1 MRAFRERFGRGWD
14 LDADLEGEEVE
25 GNVGKGAEDIVVK
38 EKEESLIDLISG
50 SAYGRTGGATG
61 QRASEQTEKEVE
73 MIMVRR
79 EGVLVKVP
87 KKEEKPKGPAKK

>member
-1 MRAFRERFGRGWD
+1 MH
-14 LDADLEGEEVE
+14 GEEVE
-25 GNVGKGAEDIVVK
+25 GNVGKGAEDSVVK

-50 SAYGRTGGATG
+50 SAYGKGGGPTG
-61 QRASEQTEKEVE
+61 QRASEQVEEVE

-87 KKEEKPKGPAKK
+87 KKDEKPKGPPKKK